1 MPNPTI
7 SPTTPYTSI
16 TPARI
21 DTYPSYTVQLYID
34 ARLGTTASKS
44 HLFHRSSTM
53 SKSKKSKT
61 TPNSNHDAKGRFTF
75 GNKGGPGNP
84 HARQT
89 AKLHSAALCVINE
102 KEMEDIFK
110 EMAKLAKEGN
120 VHAARFVAEYTIG
133 KPMAAVNPDRVDFD
147 EWQRHSETTGLQND
161 MMHHAV
167 QPSPEFVVQV
177 IRAFRMAQDIIM
189 SQQLR
194 DVWDACKNGTPL
206 PDDPNNPDND
216 DYSDLP
222 PTYRPSASAPTT
234 PAATTPDA
242 GSSERDSGRSRN
254 PARQEQP
261 APSPNG
267 PNGDHRRASTPTR
280 SVSEGRRDP
289 STGAPVFPSPSAS
302 EGRSAP
308 APSPNV
314 PNGDRTKHRS
324 TVNGKKRTVNGAKP
338 PSPNGPNGDS
348 ASKRIPATRS
358 GARTSP
364 SAHR

>member
-1 MPNPTI
+1 
-7 SPTTPYTSI
+7 
-16 TPARI
+16 
-21 DTYPSYTVQLYID
+21 
-34 ARLGTTASKS
+34 
-44 HLFHRSSTM
+44 M
-53 SKSKKSKT
+53 SKSKKSKAN
-61 TPNSNHDAKGRFTF
+61 PKSDHDAKGRFTF

-89 AKLHSAALCVINE
+89 AKLHSAALRVINE
-102 KEMEDIFK
+102 QEMEDIFK

-133 KPMAAVNPDRVDFD
+133 KPMAAVNPDRIDYD

-206 PDDPNNPDND
+206 PVDPNDPDNN
-216 DYSDLP
+216 DYSDLD
-222 PTYRPSASAPTT
+222 PSLYASNSECERTT
-234 PAATTPDA
+234 PTRSVSEDNPAPAPSPNGPNGERRPVTTPTR
-242 GSSERDSGRSRN
+242 SVSEGN
-254 PARQEQP
+254 P

-267 PNGDHRRASTPTR
+267 PNGDVP
-280 SVSEGRRDP
+280 
-289 STGAPVFPSPSAS
+289 
-302 EGRSAP
+302 
-308 APSPNV
+308 PN
-314 PNGDRTKHRS
+314 RS
-324 TVNGKKRTVNGAKP
+324 TVNGKKRTVNGATP
-338 PSPNGPNGDS
+338 PSPNGPNGDPS
-348 ASKRIPATRS
+348 PKRLRATRN

>member
-1 MPNPTI
+1 
-7 SPTTPYTSI
+7 
-16 TPARI
+16 
-21 DTYPSYTVQLYID
+21 
-34 ARLGTTASKS
+34 
-44 HLFHRSSTM
+44 M
-53 SKSKKSKT
+53 SKSKANPKSD
-61 TPNSNHDAKGRFTF
+61 HDAKGRFTF

-89 AKLHSAALCVINE
+89 AKLHSAALRVINE
-102 KEMEDIFK
+102 QEMEDIFK

-133 KPMAAVNPDRVDFD
+133 KPLAAVNPDRIDYD

-206 PDDPNNPDND
+206 PVDPNDPDND

-222 PTYRPSASAPTT
+222 PTYTASTST
-234 PAATTPDA
+234 SATTPDA
-242 GSSERDSGRSRN
+242 SASERDSGRSRN
-254 PARQEQP
+254 PAHQKPTSPSPNGPNGGRRPAPTPTRSVSEGKHTPACPSTESPVFPSPSASEAKRSTPTRSVSEGRSTP

-267 PNGDHRRASTPTR
+267 PNGDHP
-280 SVSEGRRDP
+280 
-289 STGAPVFPSPSAS
+289 
-302 EGRSAP
+302 
-308 APSPNV
+308 
-314 PNGDRTKHRS
+314 KYRS
-324 TVNGKKRTVNGAKP
+324 TVNGKKRTVNGATP
-338 PSPNGPNGDS
+338 PSPNGPNGDQS
-348 ASKRIPATRS
+348 PKRLAATRS
-358 GARTSP
+358 GARTAP

>member
-1 MPNPTI
+1 
-7 SPTTPYTSI
+7 
-16 TPARI
+16 
-21 DTYPSYTVQLYID
+21 
-34 ARLGTTASKS
+34 
-44 HLFHRSSTM
+44 M

-61 TPNSNHDAKGRFTF
+61 TPSSDHDAKGRFTF

-89 AKLHSAALCVINE
+89 AKLHSAALRVINE
-102 KEMEDIFK
+102 QEMEDIFK

-133 KPMAAVNPDRVDFD
+133 KPMAAINPDRIDFD

-206 PDDPNNPDND
+206 PVDPNNPDND

-222 PTYRPSASAPTT
+222 PTYTATT
-234 PAATTPDA
+234 STSATTPDA
-242 GSSERDSGRSRN
+242 SKPDSGRSRN
-254 PARQEQP
+254 PAHQEQP

-267 PNGDHRRASTPTR
+267 PNGDRRRAPTPTR
-280 SVSEGRRDP
+280 SVSEA
-289 STGAPVFPSPSAS
+289 T
-302 EGRSAP
+302 P
-308 APSPNV
+308 APSPNG

-324 TVNGKKRTVNGAKP
+324 TVNGKKRTVNGATP
-338 PSPNGPNGDS
+338 PSPNGPNGDRT
-348 ASKRIPATRS
+348 AERLAAVRRT
-358 GARTSP
+358 ARTEP
-364 SAHR
+364 PVRQ